1 MLARNLLV
9 VTLFLAMSAAGSQAQ
24 NAFPGPAGAS
34 PGIDTRDTSS
44 NADASAIP
52 DIPGGATNCVDRV
65 TGAVRSGRAGA
76 GMRDPGAAPA
86 GLAPPRPPGAETLPY
101 C

>member
-1 MLARNLLV
+1 MHARNLLLAA
-9 VTLFLAMSAAGSQAQ
+9 LFLAMSAAHSQAQ
-24 NAFPGPAGAS
+24 NAPRAPAGTS

-76 GMRDPGAAPA
+76 AVREPGAAPA